1 MLGDREV
8 EDLFSFESMINWMLD
23 FGVALTQARSAG
35 DEISEDVCNRPTSC
49 IRKMTPNHGKISLAF
64 ARDGVVVP
72 ELVRQIRDVL
82 PTDCSREFHKGATS
96 QDLVDTALSIALREF
111 HEIVVARLGKLQAS
125 LLVLGNEFG
134 SKHLPFRTRMQTAGR
149 LPVAERI
156 GGWKGAVDD
165 LADDATSM
173 REKICVLQFAGPVGS
188 RHAMTIRN
196 PDRIAKLMAEELGLA
211 DTGTSWQ
218 TNRSRLVAYASWI
231 GTLTGYLGKVGQ
243 DICLMAQS
251 GEVHYSGS
259 GRSSSIPG
267 KQNPVKAEI
276 LVALARFNAVL
287 TSGMQHDM
295 VHEQERSG
303 TSWTLEWMVLPQICV
318 AAGTSLRTAIDGL
331 NGITGFGDDKS
342 D

>member
-1 MLGDREV
+1 M
-8 EDLFSFESMINWMLD
+8 
-23 FGVALTQARSAG
+23 
-35 DEISEDVCNRPTSC
+35 
-49 IRKMTPNHGKISLAF
+49 
-64 ARDGVVVP
+64 
-72 ELVRQIRDVL
+72 
-82 PTDCSREFHKGATS
+82 
-96 QDLVDTALSIALREF
+96 DTALSIALREF
-111 HEIVVARLGKLQAS
+111 HEIVVAKLGKLQAS

-134 SKHLPFRTRMQTAGR
+134 SKHLPFRPRMQTAGR

-188 RHAMTIRN
+188 RHAMTIWN
-196 PDRIAKLMAEELGLA
+196 PDRIAKLLAEELGLVA
-211 DTGTSWQ
+211 TGTSWQ
-218 TNRSRLVAYASWI
+218 TNRSRRLVAYASWI
-231 GTLTGYLGKVGQ
+231 GTPTGYLGKVGQ

-287 TSGMQHDM
+287 TSGMQHAM

-318 AAGTSLRTAIDGL
+318 AAGTSLRTAIYGL
-331 NGITGFGDDKS
+331 NSITGFGDDKS